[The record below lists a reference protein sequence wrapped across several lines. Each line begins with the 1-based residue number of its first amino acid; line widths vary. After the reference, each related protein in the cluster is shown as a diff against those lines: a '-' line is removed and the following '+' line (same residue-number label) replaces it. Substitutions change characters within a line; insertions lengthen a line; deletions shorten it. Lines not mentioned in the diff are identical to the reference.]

1 MKNNTRSDIV
11 IGMKHIDNADN
22 LQAALKIVKKIT
34 GRGGDAELLIRLNGR
49 MISAGKLGH
58 DVDILR
64 VQHIIY
70 QE

>member
-58 DVDILR
+58 DVDIKR

-70 QE
+70 QG

>member
-22 LQAALKIVKKIT
+22 LLAALKIVKKIT
-34 GRGGDAELLIRLNGR
+34 GRGGDAELLIRVNGR

>member
-22 LQAALKIVKKIT
+22 LQAALKIVKKVA
-34 GRGGDAELLIRLNGR
+34 GRGGDAELLIRVNGR

-70 QE
+70 QG

>member
-11 IGMKHIDNADN
+11 IGMKQIDNADN
-22 LQAALKIVKKIT
+22 LQAALKIVKKVA
-34 GRGGDAELLIRLNGR
+34 GRGGDAELLIRVNGI

-58 DVDILR
+58 DVDIKR

-70 QE
+70 QG

>member
-22 LQAALKIVKKIT
+22 LLAALKIVKKIT
-34 GRGGDAELLIRLNGR
+34 GGGGDAELLIRLNGR

-58 DVDILR
+58 DVGILR
-64 VQHIIY
+64 VRHIIY
-70 QE
+70 QG

>member
-11 IGMKHIDNADN
+11 IGMKQIDNADN

-34 GRGGDAELLIRLNGR
+34 GRGGDAELLIRVNGR